1 MFTTM
6 PYKPYP
12 TSHNLDWYN
21 TISVLWETH
30 SLVSYV
36 IILQHIVSHHIWC
49 FHFVH
54 SSTTRLLAI
63 PSVHTRLSTMIIFN
77 YMMSSFIGQHLMVCS
92 HMLLEHYTQTMCG
105 VWETLFT
112 YRTCVLSLMSLFQLL
127 RSISGEATIT
137 VDLVRSRFLLRFCKP
152 VINHSICGLGQ
163 GWYVQRSDVSKWWHK
178 YQLDWKTIMY
188 FYQQYSFFV
197 KITDINKQKNKTC
210 FNSTKFFQENYPQ
223 KAWSNKWTYWLAIA
237 W

>member
-1 MFTTM
+1 MPFHEKHTVLSVMWSSYNILFHIIYIWRSHSKHSNTTQ
-6 PYKPYP
+6 
-12 TSHNLDWYN
+12 L
-21 TISVLWETH
+21 
-30 SLVSYV
+30 
-36 IILQHIVSHHIWC
+36 
-49 FHFVH
+49 F
-54 SSTTRLLAI
+54 AI
-63 PSVHTRLSTMIIFN
+63 PSVHTHPSTMIIVS